1 MTTDDTE
8 LGLPN
13 FQKTITARTRRRL
26 TLIEI
31 GLLGVQLLST
41 IFCMPVLCIGYY
53 DLISFTTVLGGRWL
67 SVGPIAAV
75 SVLVAI
81 TFVLTVWGLVAFLR
95 YRHLILRSTS
105 TNRISFCRS
114 LQTAATSVS
123 FMSFCYETAAV
134 WLAIAA
140 FVSGGVVISLGTA
153 ISPVVRSNML
163 KMIHLY
169 HNNDASHITVRF
181 ET

>member
-1 MTTDDTE
+1 
-8 LGLPN
+8 
-13 FQKTITARTRRRL
+13 
-26 TLIEI
+26 
-31 GLLGVQLLST
+31 
-41 IFCMPVLCIGYY
+41 
-53 DLISFTTVLGGRWL
+53 
-67 SVGPIAAV
+67 
-75 SVLVAI
+75 
-81 TFVLTVWGLVAFLR
+81 
-95 YRHLILRSTS
+95 
-105 TNRISFCRS
+105 
-114 LQTAATSVS
+114 
-123 FMSFCYETAAV
+123 MSFCYETAAV